1 MTVIK
6 FPRPPVRDLQ
16 QDSRRTTW
24 QDVALVAACFAL
36 VVIAQWV
43 LL

>member
-1 MTVIK
+1 MTVIN
-6 FPRPPVRDLQ
+6 FPRKPVRDLKP
-16 QDSRRTTW
+16 DSKAPTW
-24 QDVALVAACFAL
+24 QDVALVAVCFAL